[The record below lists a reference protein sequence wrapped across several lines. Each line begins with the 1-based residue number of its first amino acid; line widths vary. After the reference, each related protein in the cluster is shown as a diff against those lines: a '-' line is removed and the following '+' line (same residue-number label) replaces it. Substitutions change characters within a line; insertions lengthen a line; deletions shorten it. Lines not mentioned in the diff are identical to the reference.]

1 METVGYSFPSGHAI
15 ASSATAVALVLAFF
29 PPGDRRRRWEWIAIG
44 FSFIMAFSRVY
55 LAAHWFSDVVVG
67 TLLGSGIAIFWAA
80 TVTEIRDLMF
90 RSEGKPIPPDAAEA
104 APEELLHS

>member
-1 METVGYSFPSGHAI
+1 
-15 ASSATAVALVLAFF
+15 
-29 PPGDRRRRWEWIAIG
+29 
-44 FSFIMAFSRVY
+44 MAFSRVY

-80 TVTEIRDLMF
+80 AVTEMRDVVF

-104 APEELLHS
+104 EPGELLQT